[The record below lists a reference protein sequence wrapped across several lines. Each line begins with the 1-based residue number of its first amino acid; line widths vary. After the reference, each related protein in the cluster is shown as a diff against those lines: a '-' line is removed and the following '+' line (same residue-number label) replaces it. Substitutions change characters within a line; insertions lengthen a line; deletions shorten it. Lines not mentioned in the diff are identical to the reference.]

1 MLDPIANG
9 EDGED
14 IRILKLNP
22 SLAKSNLLGEY
33 DVAVTY
39 PANVII
45 WHLGVQYVSLQA
57 ANTGNTPA
65 TEPTWWAIYS
75 PPELY
80 QVLDAKAH
88 AIIMTPQDIILD
100 GTTPVDIAIGNKVN
114 MVLIGSNVMSLIPP
128 DNACNIVLRLE
139 QGTGGSATIVAWE
152 NNDNSD
158 PVLWPGGTAPTLS
171 TAVGAVDIISLYWDG
186 SDYYGSFSLD
196 FS

>member
-1 MLDPIANG
+1 MIDPIANG
-9 EDGED
+9 EDGAD
-14 IRILKLNP
+14 IRTLKLNP

-75 PPELY
+75 PPELS
-80 QVLDAKAH
+80 QELNAGLNTIGFTMQTA
-88 AIIMTPQDIILD
+88 TGD
-100 GTTPVDIAIGNKVN
+100 GTTTIDWKLGNKFKFTFGAFNETFTFTAPTNHCAVQ
-114 MVLIGSNVMSLIPP
+114 LILVQDGVGSRTVTWP
-128 DNACNIVLRLE
+128 
-139 QGTGGSATIVAWE
+139 ATVK
-152 NNDNSD
+152 
-158 PVLWPGGTAPTLS
+158 WPSGTAPTLS
-171 TAVGAVDIISLYWDG
+171 TTAGAIDIISLVWDG
-186 SDYYGSFSLD
+186 VSYYGSSSLD